1 MRVRI
6 IRHYDKTVSKDGVV
20 YGVSDLQGEFE
31 SEVYKISD
39 NDILGTEFLIYDPNE
54 GFMWW
59 PMTDKW
65 FDCDGHERIAVEAI
79 EEGCY
84 D

>member
-6 IRHYDKTVSKDGVV
+6 IRHQDTTVSKDGVI
-20 YGVSDLQGEFE
+20 YNVSNLQGEFE
-31 SEVYKISD
+31 SEVYKIKE
-39 NDILGTEFLIYDPNE
+39 NDILGTEFLIYDPSE
-54 GFMWW
+54 GFRWW
-59 PMTDKW
+59 PMTDKYYGS
-65 FDCDGHERIAVEAI
+65 DGRYKIAVEAI